1 MEQNHNMLRGISE
14 NGGIVFYGVDST
26 EIVREMERLHK
37 TSAVTTAALGR
48 LLTAASMMGI
58 MLKSTQDSVTLQ
70 IKGGGPTGRLLA
82 VSDGTGN
89 VKGYVEHPV
98 VELPPRA
105 DGHLNVGAAVGKDGT
120 LDVIRDLGMREPY
133 IGQVPL
139 TSGEIAAEI
148 YTAQKDT
155 GERVSH
161 IVLMG
166 IGEPLDNLDNVLR
179 FLELVNHPDGLNIGM
194 RHISLSTCGVIPGID
209 RLSDLELQLTLSVS
223 LHAPDSET
231 RSKIMPVNRA
241 YDVEKLFDACH
252 RYFKKTGRRISFEY
266 AMIDGINDHDW
277 QADLI
282 AKKLKGMPGHVNL
295 IPLNDVAES
304 PLKPSRRVAAFQKRL
319 ESHGLTATVRR
330 SLGGDIDASCGQL
343 RRKEMEERKKGA
355 AES

>member
-70 IKGGGPTGRLLA
+70 IKGGGPAGRLLA

-89 VKGYVEHPV
+89 VKGYVENPV

-139 TSGEIAAEI
+139 TSGEIAEDVTTYFAISEQIPTVCALGVLVERDLTIKRAGGYLLQLLPGATEKEI
-148 YTAQKDT
+148 TQL
-155 GERVSH
+155 EQNVSKLSSMTEMLENGH
-161 IVLMG
+161 TVYEIIDMVLEG
-166 IGEPLDNLDNVLR
+166 FDPNVLDETEVQYHCDCSR
-179 FLELVNHPDGLNIGM
+179 DRVERAYM
-194 RHISLSTCGVIPGID
+194 SLGQE
-209 RLSDLELQLTLSVS
+209 ELQKI
-223 LHAPDSET
+223 AAEQET
-231 RSKIMPVNRA
+231 VELKCQFCNRA
-241 YDVEKLFDACH
+241 YQFN
-252 RYFKKTGRRISFEY
+252 T
-266 AMIDGINDHDW
+266 IDYI
-277 QADLI
+277 
-282 AKKLKGMPGHVNL
+282 
-295 IPLNDVAES
+295 
-304 PLKPSRRVAAFQKRL
+304 KRN
-319 ESHGLTATVRR
+319 
-330 SLGGDIDASCGQL
+330 
-343 RRKEMEERKKGA
+343 
-355 AES
+355 